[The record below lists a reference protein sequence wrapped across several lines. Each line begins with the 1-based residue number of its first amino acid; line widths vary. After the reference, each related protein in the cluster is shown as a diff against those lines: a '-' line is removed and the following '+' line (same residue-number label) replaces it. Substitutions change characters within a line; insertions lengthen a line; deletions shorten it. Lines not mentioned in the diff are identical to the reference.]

1 MKKMSTPVLQQRDAL
16 QELSFFQE
24 KQKRLSANFKTT
36 PRQLCQDYFY
46 TGTTTTDRST
56 TTNLERVSEAETR
69 N

>member
-16 QELSFFQE
+16 QELLFSQE
-24 KQKRLSANFKTT
+24 KHKRSSANFKTT
-36 PRQLCQDYFY
+36 PRQLCKDYFY
-46 TGTTTTDRST
+46 AGTTTTDRST